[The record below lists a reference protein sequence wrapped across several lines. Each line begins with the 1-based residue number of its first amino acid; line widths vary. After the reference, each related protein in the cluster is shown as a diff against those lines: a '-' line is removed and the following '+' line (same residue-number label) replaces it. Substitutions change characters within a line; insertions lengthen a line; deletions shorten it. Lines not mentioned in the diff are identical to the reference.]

1 MPRNT
6 KITVILLVV
15 AVLAGLIYLRV
26 LHQRVARLARTQTTE
41 EQERREVVAPPI
53 STPTDVV
60 ASAQL
65 FWLSAAR
72 SDQLSAV
79 TVQLPLSADPVERA
93 KQLIGALIASPPT
106 PAQRTLPV
114 GATLLSFYILPDGTA
129 VADFSDAL
137 ASEMPSGILSE
148 WMAVNSIVQTLAA
161 NIPAITRLKILIH
174 GQEAET
180 LAGHIDTSGF
190 FDMKTPP
197 VTAPATSA
205 APAPQPKPAAPGG

>member
-106 PAQRTLPV
+106 PAQRT
-114 GATLLSFYILPDGTA
+114 
-129 VADFSDAL
+129 
-137 ASEMPSGILSE
+137 
-148 WMAVNSIVQTLAA
+148 
-161 NIPAITRLKILIH
+161 
-174 GQEAET
+174 
-180 LAGHIDTSGF
+180 
-190 FDMKTPP
+190 
-197 VTAPATSA
+197 
-205 APAPQPKPAAPGG
+205 